1 MAHEVSA
8 KLHTKVVAHKDLEVL
23 VKTSSTGKLGTL
35 LISKG
40 NIEWLPRGN
49 SVNKKRM
56 TWQAFA
62 DLIEGNGTTVRV
74 KKASKKAATKKAIKK
89 AVVAKRK

>member
-8 KLHTKVVAHKDLEVL
+8 KLFTKVVAHKDLEIEIKAL
-23 VKTSSTGKLGTL
+23 KNGKSSKLGKL

-49 SVNKKRM
+49 SVNKKRLS
-56 TWQAFA
+56 WAQFA
-62 DLIEGNGTTVRV
+62 ALLEDEGRTV
-74 KKASKKAATKKAIKK
+74 KIQK
-89 AVVAKRK
+89 